1 MNQFTMGRY
10 INQDFSAAP
19 EGYIRYWVEKI
30 TPNNPKGVELKE
42 ALRKFAEQEGYLEK
56 WANEPNEWLY
66 RVGDRRNFF
75 LRCDQV
81 FERTGSSFSYG
92 RGPTTYYVNHCVT
105 REGNLVTYTGS
116 KRWKCGSY
124 YDVDATVKS
133 HRNNFG
139 DGRKVTH
146 ITRPR
151 VLKVLEPNN
160 EETA

>member
-30 TPNNPKGVELKE
+30 MPDNPKGVELKE

-56 WANEPNEWLY
+56 WANEVNEWLY
-66 RVGDRRNFF
+66 EVGERKNFF
-75 LRCDQV
+75 LRCDYV
-81 FERTGSSFSYG
+81 VSRSGLSYNYGS
-92 RGPTTYYVNHCVT
+92 GPSSYYVNYCTT

-116 KRWKCGSY
+116 KRWNRGSY
-124 YDVDATVKS
+124 YDVVATVKS
-133 HRNNFG
+133 HRKNFG
-139 DGRKVTH
+139 DGRKVTY

-151 VLKVLEPNN
+151 VLNVLEPNN